1 MTSGTAS
8 GYVALVPA
16 ERSKTALV
24 VVDVLNPYD
33 HEDADVLAR
42 SMAAVVEPI
51 VALVDRARDEDHP
64 VVYVNDNY
72 GHWNSSSQKLL
83 DAALAGSHPELVE
96 PLSPPEDAKF
106 VIKARHSIFYETPL
120 EYLLRQFEIE
130 RIMLCG
136 QVTEQCIL
144 YSALDAYVRHF
155 EVAIPTDA
163 VAHIDA
169 DLAGAALQMMG
180 RNMRA
185 DVQRAADCRF

>member
-1 MTSGTAS
+1 MTPGPAS
-8 GYVALVPA
+8 GYVALVST
-16 ERSKTALV
+16 EQQNTALV
-24 VVDVLNPYD
+24 VVDVLNAYE
-33 HEDADVLAR
+33 HEDAEELVQ
-42 SMAAVVEPI
+42 SMAEAVEPI
-51 VALVDRARDEDHP
+51 AALIDRAREEGHP

-83 DAALAGSHPELVE
+83 DAALQGRHPELVE
-96 PLSPPEDAKF
+96 PLSPPEDASF

-120 EYLLRQFEIE
+120 EYLLRQLEVS

-155 EVAIPTDA
+155 EVAVPPDA
-163 VAHIDA
+163 VACIDPELA
-169 DLAGAALQMMG
+169 DAALEMMG

-185 DVQRAADCRF
+185 DVQPVVACRF